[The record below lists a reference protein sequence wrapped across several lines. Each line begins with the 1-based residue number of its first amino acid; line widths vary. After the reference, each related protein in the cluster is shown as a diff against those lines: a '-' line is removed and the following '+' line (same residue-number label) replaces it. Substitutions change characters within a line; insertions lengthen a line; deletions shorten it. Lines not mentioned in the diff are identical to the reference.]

1 MSILQSFTF
10 QELKNLLPNRA
21 KDSHKGN
28 FGKVL
33 ICAGSP
39 GMGGAG
45 ILASEASLFCGSGL
59 VTLVTDT
66 SNVSSS
72 LLRNP
77 EVMITG
83 VDMVEG
89 VNIDLKIKDHN
100 VILYGPGIANT
111 AFAKTI
117 LDKILKSANNSKIIL
132 DAGALHIAA
141 SSKSLI
147 KKSNKTILMTPHP
160 GEAAIL
166 LNISIEEVQRDRL
179 SAAKQIADTYG
190 ASIVILKGMG
200 TVVFDSKNNKSFI
213 SSCGGP
219 ELATGGTGDVLAGVL
234 TALLAQSLDIRNAS
248 LVAVAVH
255 SEAGLK
261 FKEEIGEIGLNASSL
276 IPIIRQLINR

>member
-77 EVMITG
+77 EVMTTG
-83 VDMVEG
+83 VDMDEG

-117 LDKILKSANNSKIIL
+117 LDKILKSVNNSKIIL

-219 ELATGGTGDVLAGVL
+219 ELASGGTGDVLAGVL
-234 TALLAQSLDIRNAS
+234 TALLAQGLDIRNAS
-248 LVAVAVH
+248 LIAVAVH

>member
-166 LNISIEEVQRDRL
+166 LNISIEEVQRARL

-248 LVAVAVH
+248 LIAVAVH

-276 IPIIRQLINR
+276 IPIIRQLLNQ

>member
-66 SNVSSS
+66 SNVSPS

-77 EVMITG
+77 EVMAIG

-89 VNIDLKIKDHN
+89 VDIDLKIKDHS

-200 TVVFDSKNNKSFI
+200 TMVFDSKNNKSFI

-234 TALLAQSLDIRNAS
+234 TALLAQGLDIRNAS
-248 LVAVAVH
+248 IIAVAVH

-261 FKEEIGEIGLNASSL
+261 FKKEIGEIGLNASSL

>member
-77 EVMITG
+77 EVMTTG
-83 VDMVEG
+83 VDMDKG
-89 VNIDLKIKDHN
+89 VNIDLKIKEHN

-117 LDKILKSANNSKIIL
+117 LDKILRSVNNSKIIL

-219 ELATGGTGDVLAGVL
+219 ELASGGTGDVLAGVL
-234 TALLAQSLDIRNAS
+234 TALLAQGLDIRNAS
-248 LVAVAVH
+248 LIAVAVH

-276 IPIIRQLINR
+276 IPIIRQLLNQ

>member
-66 SNVSSS
+66 SNVSPS

-77 EVMITG
+77 EVMAIG

-89 VNIDLKIKDHN
+89 VDIDLKIKDHS

-117 LDKILKSANNSKIIL
+117 LGKILKSANNSKIIL

-200 TVVFDSKNNKSFI
+200 TMVFDSKNNKSFI

-234 TALLAQSLDIRNAS
+234 TALLAQGLDIRNAS
-248 LVAVAVH
+248 IIAVAVH

>member
-77 EVMITG
+77 EVMTTG
-83 VDMVEG
+83 VDMDKG
-89 VNIDLKIKDHN
+89 VNIDLKIKEHN

-179 SAAKQIADTYG
+179 SAAMQIADTYG

-219 ELATGGTGDVLAGVL
+219 ELASGGTGDVLAGVL
-234 TALLAQSLDIRNAS
+234 TALLAQGLDIRNAS
-248 LVAVAVH
+248 LIAVAVH

-276 IPIIRQLINR
+276 IPIIRQLLNQ

>member
-77 EVMITG
+77 EVMTTG
-83 VDMVEG
+83 VDMDKG

-117 LDKILKSANNSKIIL
+117 LGKILKSANNSKIIL

-219 ELATGGTGDVLAGVL
+219 ELASGGTGDVLAGVL
-234 TALLAQSLDIRNAS
+234 TALLAQGLDIRNAS
-248 LVAVAVH
+248 LIAVAVH

-276 IPIIRQLINR
+276 IPIIRQLLNQ

>member
-234 TALLAQSLDIRNAS
+234 TALLAQGLDIRNAS
-248 LVAVAVH
+248 IIAVAVH

-276 IPIIRQLINR
+276 IPIIRQLLNQ

>member
-1 MSILQSFTF
+1 MTILQSFTF

-248 LVAVAVH
+248 LIAVAVH

-276 IPIIRQLINR
+276 IPIIRQLLNQ

>member
-200 TVVFDSKNNKSFI
+200 TVVFDSTNNKSFI
-213 SSCGGP
+213 CACGGP

-234 TALLAQSLDIRNAS
+234 TALLAQGLDIRNAS
-248 LVAVAVH
+248 IIAVAVH

-276 IPIIRQLINR
+276 IPIIRQLINL

>member
-234 TALLAQSLDIRNAS
+234 TALLAQGLDIRNAS
-248 LVAVAVH
+248 LIAVAVH

-276 IPIIRQLINR
+276 IPIIRQLLNQ

>member
-77 EVMITG
+77 EVMTTG
-83 VDMVEG
+83 VDMDEG

-117 LDKILKSANNSKIIL
+117 LGKILKSANNSKIIL

-179 SAAKQIADTYG
+179 SAAMQIADTYG

-219 ELATGGTGDVLAGVL
+219 ELASGGTGDVLAGVL
-234 TALLAQSLDIRNAS
+234 TALLAQGLDIRNAS
-248 LVAVAVH
+248 LIAVAVH

>member
-66 SNVSSS
+66 SNVSPS

-77 EVMITG
+77 EVMAIG

-89 VNIDLKIKDHN
+89 VDIDLKIKDHS

-117 LDKILKSANNSKIIL
+117 LGKILKSANNSKIIL

-200 TVVFDSKNNKSFI
+200 TMVFDSKNNKSFI

-234 TALLAQSLDIRNAS
+234 TALLAQGLDIRNAS
-248 LVAVAVH
+248 IIAVAVH

-261 FKEEIGEIGLNASSL
+261 FKKEIGEIGLNASSL

>member
-77 EVMITG
+77 EVMTTG
-83 VDMVEG
+83 VDMDEG

-117 LDKILKSANNSKIIL
+117 LDKILTSVNNSKIIL

-219 ELATGGTGDVLAGVL
+219 ELASGGTGDVLAGVL
-234 TALLAQSLDIRNAS
+234 TALLAQGLDIRNAS
-248 LVAVAVH
+248 LIAVAVH

-276 IPIIRQLINR
+276 IPIIRQLLNQ

>member
-66 SNVSSS
+66 SNVSPS

-77 EVMITG
+77 EVMAIG

-89 VNIDLKIKDHN
+89 VDIDLKIKDHN

-248 LVAVAVH
+248 LIAVAVH

-276 IPIIRQLINR
+276 IPIIRQLLNQ

>member
-111 AFAKTI
+111 AYAKTI
-117 LDKILKSANNSKIIL
+117 LDKILGSANNSKIIL

-200 TVVFDSKNNKSFI
+200 TVVFDSKNNKSFV

-248 LVAVAVH
+248 LIAVAVH

-276 IPIIRQLINR
+276 IPIIRQLLNQ

>member
-77 EVMITG
+77 EVMAIG

-89 VNIDLKIKDHN
+89 VDIDLKIKDHS

-117 LDKILKSANNSKIIL
+117 LGKILKSANNSKIIL

-200 TVVFDSKNNKSFI
+200 TMVFDSKNNKSFI

-234 TALLAQSLDIRNAS
+234 TALLAQGLDIRNAS
-248 LVAVAVH
+248 IIAVAVH

>member
-77 EVMITG
+77 EVMTTG
-83 VDMVEG
+83 VDMDEG

-234 TALLAQSLDIRNAS
+234 TALLAQGLDIRNAS
-248 LVAVAVH
+248 LIAVAVH

-276 IPIIRQLINR
+276 IPIIRQLLNQ

>member
-21 KDSHKGN
+21 KDSHKGD

-77 EVMITG
+77 EVMTAG

-89 VNIDLKIKDHN
+89 VNIDLKIKDHS

-166 LNISIEEVQRDRL
+166 LNISIKEVQRDRL

-248 LVAVAVH
+248 LIAVAVH

-276 IPIIRQLINR
+276 IPIIRQLLNQ

>member
-66 SNVSSS
+66 SNVSPS

-77 EVMITG
+77 EVMTIG

-89 VNIDLKIKDHN
+89 VNIDLKIKDHS

-117 LDKILKSANNSKIIL
+117 LGKILKSANNSKIIL

-213 SSCGGP
+213 CACGGP

-234 TALLAQSLDIRNAS
+234 TALLAQGLNIRNAS
-248 LVAVAVH
+248 IIAVAVH

>member
-200 TVVFDSKNNKSFI
+200 TVVFDSTNNKSFI
-213 SSCGGP
+213 CACGGP

>member
-66 SNVSSS
+66 SNVSPS

-77 EVMITG
+77 EVMAIG

-89 VNIDLKIKDHN
+89 VDIDLKIKDHS

-117 LDKILKSANNSKIIL
+117 LGKILKSANNSKIIL

-248 LVAVAVH
+248 LIAVAVH

-276 IPIIRQLINR
+276 IPIIRQLLNQ

>member
-77 EVMITG
+77 EVMTTG
-83 VDMVEG
+83 VDMNEG
-89 VNIDLKIKDHN
+89 VNIDLKIKEHN

-117 LDKILKSANNSKIIL
+117 LGKILKSANNSKIIL

-234 TALLAQSLDIRNAS
+234 TALLAQGLDIRNAS
-248 LVAVAVH
+248 IIAVAVH

-276 IPIIRQLINR
+276 IPIIRQLLNQ

>member
-10 QELKNLLPNRA
+10 QELKKLLPNRA

-213 SSCGGP
+213 NSCGGP

-276 IPIIRQLINR
+276 IPIIRQLLNQ

>member
-77 EVMITG
+77 EVMTAG

-89 VNIDLKIKDHN
+89 VNIDLKIKDHS

-166 LNISIEEVQRDRL
+166 LNISIKEVQRDRL

-213 SSCGGP
+213 SACGGP

-234 TALLAQSLDIRNAS
+234 TALLAQGLDIRNAS
-248 LVAVAVH
+248 IIAVAVH

>member
-117 LDKILKSANNSKIIL
+117 LDKILRSANNSKIIL

-248 LVAVAVH
+248 LIAVAVH

-276 IPIIRQLINR
+276 IPIIRQLLNQ

>member
-77 EVMITG
+77 EVMTTG
-83 VDMVEG
+83 VDMDEG

-117 LDKILKSANNSKIIL
+117 LDKILTSVNNSKIIL

-219 ELATGGTGDVLAGVL
+219 ELASGGTGDVLAGVL
-234 TALLAQSLDIRNAS
+234 TALLAQGLDIRNAS
-248 LVAVAVH
+248 LIAVAVH

>member
-66 SNVSSS
+66 SNVSPS

-77 EVMITG
+77 EVMAIG

-89 VNIDLKIKDHN
+89 VDIDLKIKDHS

-117 LDKILKSANNSKIIL
+117 LGKILKSANNSKIIL

-248 LVAVAVH
+248 LIAVAVH

>member
-77 EVMITG
+77 EVMTAG

-89 VNIDLKIKDHN
+89 VNIDLKIKDHS

-190 ASIVILKGMG
+190 ASIVILKGLG

-234 TALLAQSLDIRNAS
+234 TALLAQGLDIRNAS
-248 LVAVAVH
+248 IIAVAVH

>member
-219 ELATGGTGDVLAGVL
+219 ELASGGTGDVLAGVL
-234 TALLAQSLDIRNAS
+234 TALLAQGLDIRNAS
-248 LVAVAVH
+248 LIAVAVH
-255 SEAGLK
+255 SQAGLK

-276 IPIIRQLINR
+276 IPIIRQLLNQ

>member
-66 SNVSSS
+66 SNVSPS

-77 EVMITG
+77 EVMAIG

-89 VNIDLKIKDHN
+89 VDIDLKIKDHS

-117 LDKILKSANNSKIIL
+117 LGKILKSANNSKIIL

-219 ELATGGTGDVLAGVL
+219 ELASGGTGDVLAGVL
-234 TALLAQSLDIRNAS
+234 TALLAQGLDIRNAS
-248 LVAVAVH
+248 LIAVAVH

-276 IPIIRQLINR
+276 IPIIRQLLNQ

>member
-77 EVMITG
+77 EVMTTG

-111 AFAKTI
+111 TFAKTI

-190 ASIVILKGMG
+190 ASIVILKGLG

-234 TALLAQSLDIRNAS
+234 TALLAQGLDIRNAS
-248 LVAVAVH
+248 IIAVAVH

>member
-45 ILASEASLFCGSGL
+45 ILASEASLFCGAGL

-213 SSCGGP
+213 NSCGGP

-234 TALLAQSLDIRNAS
+234 TALLAQGLDIRNAS
-248 LVAVAVH
+248 LIAVAVH

-276 IPIIRQLINR
+276 IPIIRQLLNQ

>member
-77 EVMITG
+77 EVMTTG

-89 VNIDLKIKDHN
+89 GNIDLKIKDHN

-219 ELATGGTGDVLAGVL
+219 ELASGGTGDVLAGVL
-234 TALLAQSLDIRNAS
+234 TALLAQGLDIRNAS
-248 LVAVAVH
+248 LIAVAVH

-276 IPIIRQLINR
+276 IPIIRQLLNQ

>member
-66 SNVSSS
+66 SNVSPS

-77 EVMITG
+77 EVMAIG

-89 VNIDLKIKDHN
+89 VDIDLKIKNHS
-100 VILYGPGIANT
+100 VEKLQNT
-111 AFAKTI
+111 
-117 LDKILKSANNSKIIL
+117 
-132 DAGALHIAA
+132 
-141 SSKSLI
+141 
-147 KKSNKTILMTPHP
+147 
-160 GEAAIL
+160 
-166 LNISIEEVQRDRL
+166 
-179 SAAKQIADTYG
+179 
-190 ASIVILKGMG
+190 
-200 TVVFDSKNNKSFI
+200 
-213 SSCGGP
+213 
-219 ELATGGTGDVLAGVL
+219 
-234 TALLAQSLDIRNAS
+234 
-248 LVAVAVH
+248 
-255 SEAGLK
+255 
-261 FKEEIGEIGLNASSL
+261 
-276 IPIIRQLINR
+276 

>member
-39 GMGGAG
+39 DMGGAG

-66 SNVSSS
+66 SNVSPS

-77 EVMITG
+77 EVMAIG

-89 VNIDLKIKDHN
+89 VDIDLKIKDHS

-117 LDKILKSANNSKIIL
+117 LGKILKSANNSKIIL

-200 TVVFDSKNNKSFI
+200 TVVFDSTNNKSFI
-213 SSCGGP
+213 CACGGP

-234 TALLAQSLDIRNAS
+234 TALLAQGLDIRNAS
-248 LVAVAVH
+248 IIAVAVH